1 MNIDTY
7 TKDRAC
13 VYQTLCEEKEYGVRD
28 DTSWCYDEA
37 RCGEC
42 DSCDE
47 HRDCRI
53 DLDVSSSFFGHVV
66 LDYISMVQR

>member
-1 MNIDTY
+1 MNVNTHA
-7 TKDRAC
+7 KDGTC
-13 VYQTLCEEKEYGVRD
+13 VYQALGKEQKHRVRD
-28 DTSWCYDEA
+28 NTGWCYDEA
-37 RCGEC
+37 RCREC

-53 DLDVSSSFFGHVV
+53 DLDVSPSFFGHVV